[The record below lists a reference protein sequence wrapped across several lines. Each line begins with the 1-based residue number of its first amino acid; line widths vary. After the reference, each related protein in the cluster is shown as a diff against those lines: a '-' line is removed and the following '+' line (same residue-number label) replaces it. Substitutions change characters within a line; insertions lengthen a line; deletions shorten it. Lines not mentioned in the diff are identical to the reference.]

1 MAILQPRQHSF
12 SSIHEQSATGW
23 NYCMT
28 KAYCKW
34 PAIAGI
40 VVAVLVACLTLYCCL
55 RCCGCCGL
63 GRGRRRARGQS
74 NQPSMFNPMPYQGY
88 QPANSNV
95 APPPYGQPPAQ
106 YAQFDNPSGGGYRG
120 AGKGGGGEDSL
131 PAMPSWQ
138 DARSTQVEDH
148 EPEHGQDVEL
158 GHLQKPAMASTT
170 HLAPQQHG
178 YNEADSHPV
187 RSPHEAPAAY
197 TGPDF
202 TSNTAAAA
210 TTTTTASAG
219 TAGATHYTGPDFSS
233 PTATTHYQSP
243 PHSSNTAYSAYAPS
257 ESTRYEPSYA
267 NEPHELGTTYSNT
280 LPPPS
285 PSAQHTGFAGQSGG
299 APGVL
304 QAGRRPDGQ
313 QQQQYGAGGSWRD
326 L

>member
-1 MAILQPRQHSF
+1 
-12 SSIHEQSATGW
+12 
-23 NYCMT
+23 MT

-95 APPPYGQPPAQ
+95 APPPYGQPPAAQ
-106 YAQFDNPSGGGYRG
+106 YAQFDTPSAGGYRG
-120 AGKGGGGEDSL
+120 AGKGGGEDSL

-138 DARSTQVEDH
+138 DARSTRVEDH
-148 EPEHGQDVEL
+148 EADHGQDVEL

-178 YNEADSHPV
+178 YPEADTHPV
-187 RSPHEAPAAY
+187 RSPHEAPPA
-197 TGPDF
+197 D
-202 TSNTAAAA
+202 
-210 TTTTTASAG
+210 
-219 TAGATHYTGPDFSS
+219 YTGPDFSS
-233 PTATTHYQSP
+233 PTQYQP
-243 PHSSNTAYSAYAPS
+243 PHSNTAYSAYAPS
-257 ESTRYEPSYA
+257 ESTRYEPSYV

-285 PSAQHTGFAGQSGG
+285 PSAQQTGFAGQSG

-313 QQQQYGAGGSWRD
+313 NGAGGSWRD